1 MIEIAAD
8 NGTAQRLEEY
18 VSHPVSEVT
27 RPACSQINPLRDH
40 FLKLAFLTH
49 NHVFESPS
57 FYSTV
62 CLRHIKM
69 LIKTVL

>member
-27 RPACSQINPLRDH
+27 DLPAVKSILINL
-40 FLKLAFLTH
+40 
-49 NHVFESPS
+49 E
-57 FYSTV
+57 
-62 CLRHIKM
+62 I
-69 LIKTVL
+69 